1 MHGPGS
7 TGPNGPRN
15 APVDREDELYHDDM
29 NQVSALEEPAHGVLS
44 PSGDCD
50 SAVSLPGLEE
60 SQALEASSRGIEQS
74 HRPAESV

>member
-7 TGPNGPRN
+7 TGPRN
-15 APVDREDELYHDDM
+15 TPAEREVELYHDDM
-29 NQVSALEEPAHGVLS
+29 NQASALDEPVHGVLS

-60 SQALEASSRGIEQS
+60 SQALEASSRAIEPS
-74 HRPAESV
+74 HRQPESV